1 MSLHP
6 AKERERQVGPQ
17 VSTCLIWEPVM
28 KPELHR
34 VTTLSVALLA
44 ALCLLAAPLAIDRN
58 TLAIDAAQAVA
69 NDLRDAANSV
79 SDNVGNAA
87 DSVGNAANHVS
98 DRVGNAADSVSD
110 SVGNA
115 ANHVSDRVGNAAD
128 SVGDSVGNAPDR
140 VGDGIEDTGNYVG
153 DSADTGVTVIVR
165 KFTKIAW
172 EPGGGGREAS
182 NHRLSPGR
190 GSFSATTVAA
200 IEPSAG
206 LVIPDCANEQ
216 GAETS
221 CLNAET
227 RGRQITYAPHG
238 DRIYRLQHVEARR
251 YSGGGIPIVVVQGL
265 VSNMSNG
272 ERSVP
277 SLLAI
282 AQDNQG
288 KELTRWTFSAE
299 VESLGPG
306 ASTGFRSEMIDPQ
319 SEAAKVTIVFAPER
333 RTLW

>member
-1 MSLHP
+1 
-6 AKERERQVGPQ
+6 
-17 VSTCLIWEPVM
+17 
-28 KPELHR
+28 
-34 VTTLSVALLA
+34 
-44 ALCLLAAPLAIDRN
+44 
-58 TLAIDAAQAVA
+58 
-69 NDLRDAANSV
+69 
-79 SDNVGNAA
+79 
-87 DSVGNAANHVS
+87 
-98 DRVGNAADSVSD
+98 
-110 SVGNA
+110 
-115 ANHVSDRVGNAAD
+115 
-128 SVGDSVGNAPDR
+128 
-140 VGDGIEDTGNYVG
+140 VG

-172 EPGGGGREAS
+172 EPGRGSREAS
-182 NHRLSPGR
+182 DHRLSPGR

>member
-1 MSLHP
+1 
-6 AKERERQVGPQ
+6 
-17 VSTCLIWEPVM
+17 
-28 KPELHR
+28 
-34 VTTLSVALLA
+34 
-44 ALCLLAAPLAIDRN
+44 
-58 TLAIDAAQAVA
+58 
-69 NDLRDAANSV
+69 
-79 SDNVGNAA
+79 
-87 DSVGNAANHVS
+87 
-98 DRVGNAADSVSD
+98 
-110 SVGNA
+110 
-115 ANHVSDRVGNAAD
+115 
-128 SVGDSVGNAPDR
+128 VGDSVGNAADR
-140 VGDGIEDTGNYVG
+140 VGDGIEDTGDNVG

-182 NHRLSPGR
+182 DHRLSPGR
-190 GSFSATTVAA
+190 GSFSATMVAA

-227 RGRQITYAPHG
+227 RGRQITDAPH
-238 DRIYRLQHVEARR
+238 DQIYRLQQVEARL
-251 YSGGGIPIVVVQGL
+251 YSGGGIPILVMQGL

-299 VESLGPG
+299 VESGPG
-306 ASTGFRSEMIDPQ
+306 ASTGF
-319 SEAAKVTIVFAPER
+319 AAR
-333 RTLW
+333 